1 MFYLFSS
8 EYKNDSQADS
18 KLPDKYN
25 EALEIYSQMTNKVP
39 AKRPNCEGI
48 LKEEKSW
55 ALRENE
61 FNIENELNLVFES
74 EYKGNNSFILTI
86 LESKFIAIKAKNI
99 ERRQSSALETLN
111 NFIHKP
117 ELIQKFLAKLK
128 NYTITNFELR
138 TKLIDFLINL
148 MKKYSNLAKILNQLE
163 LNAISCLYS
172 FIENNFIEHSNQALP
187 VIEETSNKIET
198 ISPKQLENVVEVTI
212 TAMELYP
219 NDQQL
224 QKSALI
230 FLYSEQMLE
239 NISPQ
244 TFKCTKLVMD
254 TLVNFN
260 ERDMNL
266 MASVICSTHLM
277 KLSIE
282 EREIL
287 GSNNVYIKR
296 LLNIV
301 DSYSCYD
308 LIENTLS
315 TLVNLLVDSS
325 KNCSNFLELKGLEAS
340 FILLEVRVN
349 HYEREKF

>member
-1 MFYLFSS
+1 
-8 EYKNDSQADS
+8 
-18 KLPDKYN
+18 
-25 EALEIYSQMTNKVP
+25 MTNKVP

-48 LKEEKSW
+48 LEEEKTW
-55 ALRENE
+55 ALHENE

-74 EYKGNNSFILTI
+74 EYKRNNSFILTI

-99 ERRQSSALETLN
+99 VKRQSSALETLN

-187 VIEETSNKIET
+187 VIEETSNKIEK
-198 ISPKQLENVVEVTI
+198 ISPEQLENVVEVTI

-239 NISPQ
+239 NISSQ
-244 TFKCTKLVMD
+244 RFKCTKLVMD
-254 TLVNFN
+254 TLVNFK
-260 ERDMNL
+260 EKDMIS
-266 MASVICSTHLM
+266 MASVICSTLLM
-277 KLSIE
+277 RLSIE

-287 GSNNVYIKR
+287 GSRNVYIKS

-301 DSYSCYD
+301 DSYSYYD

-315 TLVNLLVDSS
+315 ALVNLLIDSS
-325 KNCSNFLELKGLEAS
+325 KNCKIFVELKGFDVLFS
-340 FILLEVRVN
+340 LLEVKLN
-349 HYEREKF
+349 QWSKK